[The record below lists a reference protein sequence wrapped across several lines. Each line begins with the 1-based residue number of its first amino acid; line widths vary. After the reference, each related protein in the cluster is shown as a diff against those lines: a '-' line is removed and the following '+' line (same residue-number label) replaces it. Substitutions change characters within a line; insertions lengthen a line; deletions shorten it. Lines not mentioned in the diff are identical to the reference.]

1 MYVEPQTVFR
11 WQFSRSKKNDLY
23 SNKLAMVEVVVD
35 VNKKVLQVL
44 ETRLNPLTTKVVY
57 EVKY

>member
-11 WQFSRSKKNDLY
+11 WRFSKSQTNDLY
-23 SNKLAMVEVVVD
+23 SNKLAMIEVVVD
-35 VNKKVLQVL
+35 INKKKLQVL
-44 ETRLNPLTTKVVY
+44 ETRLNPLSTKVVY